1 MYLSRNQAGRSQPIT
16 GSWFNMGRGKK
27 SCSSLIQ
34 LNHTGI
40 FRGKPAFDVDIL
52 LQTLLKAQVVSLT
65 DRVKEFRTGD
75 DSNDSML
82 RGRDG
87 MGGVKERVQW

>member
-1 MYLSRNQAGRSQPIT
+1 MYLSGNQAGRSQPIT

-40 FRGKPAFDVDIL
+40 FRGKPAFDVD
-52 LQTLLKAQVVSLT
+52 TLLHTLMKNQT
-65 DRVKEFRTGD
+65 TFHKDR
-75 DSNDSML
+75 
-82 RGRDG
+82 
-87 MGGVKERVQW
+87 RVRS